1 LTHVRDRDNLELSAN
16 YSGVDSGWEFWVDNQ
31 KVPIALA
38 ASFNVGLPKAQT
50 RALSS
55 CDQNGTTWRELQYY
69 IRTYN
74 WWGYWTQTAPT
85 FDTNPASYFCPV
97 SNKEF
102 KANPNSVPCS

>member
-1 LTHVRDRDNLELSAN
+1 M
-16 YSGVDSGWEFWVDNQ
+16 
-31 KVPIALA
+31 PIALA

-85 FDTNPASYFCPV
+85 FDTNPAFYFCPV